1 MDVEGTGS
9 PDDTGYGEPVGDS
22 RDAGPVAVFCAGL
35 RRRWQASGR
44 DLPSVARDVRISRTQ
59 LYAILNG
66 EIKRPP
72 DFDALVRPLIQA
84 CGGTD
89 ADVADWR
96 RRHEILVGVHA
107 ETRRRPAPRASA
119 PAQLPLD
126 VEGFVGRAAALAA
139 LDAATTRVVTI
150 TGTAGVGKTALAVH
164 WAYGA
169 SKGFPDGQLYVNLRG
184 FDRDD
189 EVVDPA
195 DAIRGFLDALG
206 VEPQHVPADRDGQAA
221 LYRSL
226 TAGLRLLVILDNA
239 RDADQVRPLLAGGPS
254 VRTVVTSRNLL
265 SALVAEAGAQPLV
278 LGLPDQAEAAGL
290 LHRRA
295 GTAPDDGDATDAIVA
310 VCGRHPLALALVAA
324 RIRQTGFPLATVA
337 AELRHPGSATLDGVW
352 AVFSWSYRALHQP
365 AARLFRLLGL
375 TAGVDI
381 GTDAVVALAGA
392 DGQETRRTLRE
403 LTDASLLTEHAP
415 GRYQLHGLLRVYAA
429 ELAHRTDTED
439 DRRAALTRLLDHY
452 THTAHQADRL
462 LNPTRPP
469 SPMGLDVATG
479 AAGPRRPFDARAA
492 LAWLGTERAVL
503 LAALHQARDA
513 GLDRQAWQLGWALD
527 TFLYEHRHWHDEGV
541 AWAVALR
548 AATALMD
555 GPAVAHAHRFL
566 GVVAGRLDR
575 FAEAHAHMHRAAEMC
590 RAAGDRAGEA
600 ETEYVLSYVCWL
612 QADHDRALEHAQ
624 RSLALWAAL
633 GHPGW
638 EGKASNAVGWYH
650 AQLGA
655 PHRALPHHERAVELQ
670 RRAGDPANEAVA
682 HDTLG
687 RANHDLGHYEAA
699 ADHYELGLRL
709 ARAMADPILEAQLDI
724 HLGDTHQAIG
734 DNASARERWEEAY
747 KILMNA
753 DHPLAMDVARKLQLI
768 RTPPDQ
774 R

>member
-1 MDVEGTGS
+1 MVRARRTGS
-9 PDDTGYGEPVGDS
+9 PDDTGYGETVGAS
-22 RDAGPVAVFCAGL
+22 RDTTPVAEFCAGL
-35 RRRWQASGR
+35 RRRWEASGR
-44 DLPSVARDVRISRTQ
+44 DLRSVARDVKISRTQ

-72 DFDALVRPLIQA
+72 DFDALVRPLIRA

-96 RRHEILVGVHA
+96 RRHEILIGVHA
-107 ETRRRPAPRASA
+107 ETRRRPPVARTSA

-126 VEGFVGRAAALAA
+126 VEGFVGRTAALAA

-150 TGTAGVGKTALAVH
+150 TGTAGIGKTALAVR
-164 WAYGA
+164 WAYSA
-169 SKGFPDGQLYVNLRG
+169 AKGFPDGQLYVNLRG

-206 VEPQHVPADRDGQAA
+206 VEPQHVPTDRDGQAT
-221 LYRSL
+221 LYRSM

-239 RDADQVRPLLAGGPS
+239 RDADQVRPLLAGGPA
-254 VRTVVTSRNLL
+254 VRTVVTSRNRLT
-265 SALVAEAGAQPLV
+265 ALVAEVGAQPLV
-278 LGLPDQAEAAGL
+278 LDLPDPAEAAGL
-290 LHRRA
+290 LRRRVA
-295 GTAPDDGDATDAIVA
+295 ATSQGDQATDAIVA
-310 VCGRHPLALALVAA
+310 ACGRHPLALALVAA
-324 RIRQTGFPLATVA
+324 RIRQTGFPLATAA
-337 AELRHPGSATLDGVW
+337 AELRHPGSATFDGVR
-352 AVFSWSYRALHQP
+352 AVFSWSYRALDP
-365 AARLFRLLGL
+365 SAARLFRLLGL

-381 GTDAVVALAGA
+381 GTDAVAALAGVH
-392 DGQETRRTLRE
+392 GQEARRTLRE

-429 ELAHRTDTED
+429 ELAHRDDTEH

-452 THTAHQADRL
+452 THTAHQADRV

-469 SPMGLDVATG
+469 IPMGLTTTG
-479 AAGPRRPFDARAA
+479 VIAPREPFDAKAA

-503 LAALHQARDA
+503 LTALRQARDE
-513 GLDRQAWQLGWALD
+513 GLDRHAWQLGWALD
-527 TFLYEHRHWHDEGV
+527 SFLYEHGHWHDEGV

-566 GVVAGRLDR
+566 GVVAGRLDH
-575 FAEAHAHMHRAAEMC
+575 FADAYAHMQRAAEMC
-590 RAAGDRAGEA
+590 RAAGDRPGEA

-612 QADHDRALEHAQ
+612 QAEHERALEHAQ
-624 RSLALWAAL
+624 RSLALWAEL

-655 PHRALPHHERAVELQ
+655 PHAALPHHERAVALQ
-670 RRAGDPANEAVA
+670 RQAGDPANEAVA

-687 RANHDLGHYEAA
+687 RANHELGYYEAA

-709 ARAMADPILEAQLDI
+709 ARALADPILEAQLDS

-734 DNASARERWEEAY
+734 DNDSARECWEEAY
-747 KILMNA
+747 KILIDV
-753 DHPLAMDVARKLQLI
+753 DHPQATDVARKLQLV
-768 RTPPDQ
+768 RTPPE
-774 R
+774 